1 MGAPRAAR
9 HCLGGAK
16 HGLEVTHRPP
26 LPRQEAGRRGR
37 FGGRTTPANPAAEVP
52 GTAARPTN
60 MALLVIQ
67 IETGPPEQRVC
78 RALQRADHRADA
90 IKSHSVGLFL
100 RSEAVEPPDLQREHR
115 DQQSV
120 GHRGSAPLR
129 SAAVRP
135 ENGRDLWISPP
146 KHAPQRNLP
155 GSTRPRHG
163 PLTTERTMPWTCE
176 RTRQLTRLA
185 RDG

>member
-1 MGAPRAAR
+1 MS
-9 HCLGGAK
+9 
-16 HGLEVTHRPP
+16 P
-26 LPRQEAGRRGR
+26 LPGWRLVWSLYGRFWCRSSLEGLWRTGARACGQGPCGAVSPARDCRAPDGLGRRRSLSPSRASELAGEC
-37 FGGRTTPANPAAEVP
+37 PDSAE
-52 GTAARPTN
+52 RP
-60 MALLVIQ
+60 
-67 IETGPPEQRVC
+67 
-78 RALQRADHRADA
+78 
-90 IKSHSVGLFL
+90 KSHSVGLFL

-163 PLTTERTMPWTCE
+163 PLTTERTTPWTCE